1 MGSVYGFYM
10 QGKPANP
17 DRTVVVPR
25 CFKCGTTDRKL
36 RRALCAPCY
45 EQWLLQRPI
54 GVGAACLRC
63 GDRRRAHLRHFELVR
78 GFVVLC
84 HNCVAE
90 AAALAPLPRSAE
102 GLLERLSRER
112 REGERRQAQA
122 PEPGANMNRSTAPER
137 RRKERRVGA
146 RDLFDATDL
155 VVEEI
160 EDGELTGIRPRV

>member
-1 MGSVYGFYM
+1 MQIKPGS
-10 QGKPANP
+10 P
-17 DRTVVVPR
+17 DRTVVAPR
-25 CFKCGTTDRKL
+25 CFKCGDTNRKL

-54 GVGAACLRC
+54 GVGATCLRC

-102 GLLERLSRER
+102 GLLEQLSRER
-112 REGERRQAQA
+112 RQGERRQEAHG
-122 PEPGANMNRSTAPER
+122 PEPETSMNRSAGPER
-137 RRKERRVGA
+137 RRRERRVGA

-160 EDGELTGIRPRV
+160 EEGELTGIRPRV